1 MITSMCKRPLSF
13 DPKWR
18 CERIDFSIYN
28 NNCFSL
34 LLLLL
39 SWIFLRQM
47 SRRIS
52 NIRKFVMWNNI
63 ICSNH
68 YYARHNKNMSFP
80 CKSEFTIP
88 FYFCSSSSETEMILI
103 IIGKFCFLFQNHCR
117 NVHFYFNH
125 SGIVLWK
132 NRNRKLS
139 TS

>member
-1 MITSMCKRPLSF
+1 MIFIFWMITSMCKRPLSF

-47 SRRIS
+47 SLRIS

-88 FYFCSSSSETEMILI
+88 FYFCSSSSETEMIVPIKISVDRSNPSLDLS
-103 IIGKFCFLFQNHCR
+103 FHSLLLSSFHC
-117 NVHFYFNH
+117 
-125 SGIVLWK
+125 S
-132 NRNRKLS
+132 LS
-139 TS
+139 TI